1 MPGNEKVEYDPDH
14 IFPINGSDFLC
25 RFVLRGSE
33 SYVSPKPDGGSIG
46 ALDISKS
53 AIVNMD
59 IQDSLF
65 EPFTSGTITL
75 NNPFD
80 FIDDNV
86 KLTGDGK
93 DLLEVTLED
102 TSERTTDKFV
112 KKYKEEELRFNTR
125 ALKYKFVVL
134 DENNNT
140 SKTDRSNNFK
150 TYTLLE
156 ESYFRMNEKIPY
168 GKRYNGLVGDIIQ
181 QVLEEFGFTIDS
193 DRWEPGNHEI
203 DIFPEYIIPPST
215 FRYSDL
221 IKYLLRIY
229 YYKDGAAGL
238 PVQGI
243 LKQDRAD
250 MDNIEG
256 KFTLQPLTKIY
267 ENNKKLVIEAFGVQD
282 LINNESEQGNPNN
295 PAGGNHV
302 PVNQF
307 TNQLKNTNL
316 TSPLTKFV
324 DEFFINY
331 TVDSVDPESGGHS
344 KDIIRFR
351 DDGVDNIKEKW
362 IKTFVECF
370 ECLGGAPKPHLVF
383 NKKTEEKYKPYR
395 TPFTPLKSKNLAI
408 AQLVSNLLFFN
419 LNLNFEQIGDTN
431 RRSGTFIDVFRKGNN
446 KKEEKSELSSAGLTD
461 PKLLGRWLVCKVR
474 HRFLKDKYQTVV
486 QCVKSCI
493 GPDDFM
499 QKQIKQIEKV
509 VKDFPT
515 AVNISS
521 SLVS

>member
-1 MPGNEKVEYDPDH
+1 
-14 IFPINGSDFLC
+14 L
-25 RFVLRGSE
+25 
-33 SYVSPKPDGGSIG
+33 
-46 ALDISKS
+46 
-53 AIVNMD
+53 
-59 IQDSLF
+59 
-65 EPFTSGTITL
+65 
-75 NNPFD
+75 
-80 FIDDNV
+80 
-86 KLTGDGK
+86 
-93 DLLEVTLED
+93 
-102 TSERTTDKFV
+102 
-112 KKYKEEELRFNTR
+112 
-125 ALKYKFVVL
+125 
-134 DENNNT
+134 NNNT
-140 SKTDRSNNFK
+140 QTTVELIGNIPNFK

-156 ESYFRMNEKIPY
+156 ESYFRLNEKIPY

-181 QVLEEFGFTIDS
+181 QVLEEFGFAIDP
-193 DRWEPGNHEI
+193 DRWEPGSHEI

-250 MDNIEG
+250 IDNIEG
-256 KFTLQPLTKIY
+256 KFTLQPLTKIF

-331 TVDSVDPESGGHS
+331 TVDSVDPESGGHF
-344 KDIIRFR
+344 KDIIRFH
-351 DDGVDNIKEKW
+351 DEESLDKIKEKW
-362 IKTFVECF
+362 IETFVECF
-370 ECLGGAPKPHLVF
+370 ECLGGKPKPNLAF

-431 RRSGTFIDVFRKGNN
+431 RRSGTFVDIFRKGNN
-446 KKEEKSELSSAGLTD
+446 KKEENVELLAGLTD

-493 GPDDFM
+493 GPDEFVK
-499 QKQIKQIEKV
+499 KQVKEIEK
-509 VKDFPT
+509 KDT
-515 AVNISS
+515 E
-521 SLVS
+521 